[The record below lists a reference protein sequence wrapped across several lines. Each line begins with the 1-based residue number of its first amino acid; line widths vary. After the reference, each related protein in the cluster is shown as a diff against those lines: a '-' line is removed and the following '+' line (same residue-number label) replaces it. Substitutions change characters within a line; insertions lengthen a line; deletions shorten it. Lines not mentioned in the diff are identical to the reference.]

1 MNAPSEH
8 GPEPRMLVAACVA
21 CVALLSAA
29 ASWADELPAR
39 RAGFWK
45 HATSTGDGAPM
56 NSEFCVDAAT
66 DKKLQKRSTAI
77 ADSPSCPASE
87 FRQER
92 GMYVHEAT
100 CKQQDTVMNYRTEVK
115 GDFSSKITSTTTI
128 TQTPA
133 TKDSAPTRMVT
144 TAVWSGACPAGWKPG
159 EFSMNGSE
167 RMDIDGLMDIAE
179 GLTKGLGKLFGR

>member
-1 MNAPSEH
+1 MNAFSEQA
-8 GPEPRMLVAACVA
+8 VALCVA
-21 CVALLSAA
+21 CATLLSAA

-45 HATSTGDGAPM
+45 HATTTADGTAM

-77 ADSPSCPASE
+77 ANSPSCPASE

-100 CKQQDTVMNYRTEVK
+100 CKEKDRVMNYRTEVK
-115 GDFSSKITSTTTI
+115 GDFSSKFTSTTTI

-133 TKDSAPTRMVT
+133 SKDHPPTRMVT

-159 EFSMNGSE
+159 EFSMNGSP
-167 RMDIDGLMDIAE
+167 RMDIDAMMDVAE

>member
-1 MNAPSEH
+1 MNAFSEH
-8 GPEPRMLVAACVA
+8 SLKPRMLVVTCVA
-21 CVALLSAA
+21 CAALLSAA

-45 HATSTGDGAPM
+45 HATTSGDGETT

-66 DKKLQKRSTAI
+66 DKKLQKQSTAI

-100 CKQQDTVMNYRTEVK
+100 RKQKDTVMNYRTEVK

-133 TKDSAPTRMVT
+133 TKDHPPTRVVT

-167 RMDIDGLMDIAE
+167 RMDIHALMDVAE